1 MLCGIITPTSGAGSV
16 AGYDIYR
23 QTEEIKQNI
32 GYMSQKFSLYKDLK
46 VVENIDFYMGIY
58 GVPRAERE
66 SRKKWVL
73 DMTQLADREQDLT
86 ASLPTGF
93 RQRLALGCALLHR
106 PGIVFLDEPTSGV
119 DPIARRAFWD
129 FIRELA
135 ASGTTI
141 FVTTHYM
148 DEAEN
153 CQRIAMIF
161 GGRILACDGP
171 AGLKKKFAGD
181 LDRPTLQ
188 EVFIRLMR
196 QSEDNRRRA
205 VV

>member
-1 MLCGIITPTSGAGSV
+1 
-16 AGYDIYR
+16 
-23 QTEEIKQNI
+23 
-32 GYMSQKFSLYKDLK
+32 
-46 VVENIDFYMGIY
+46 
-58 GVPRAERE
+58 
-66 SRKKWVL
+66 
-73 DMTQLADREQDLT
+73 
-86 ASLPTGF
+86 
-93 RQRLALGCALLHR
+93 
-106 PGIVFLDEPTSGV
+106 
-119 DPIARRAFWD
+119 
-129 FIRELA
+129 
-135 ASGTTI
+135 
-141 FVTTHYM
+141 M